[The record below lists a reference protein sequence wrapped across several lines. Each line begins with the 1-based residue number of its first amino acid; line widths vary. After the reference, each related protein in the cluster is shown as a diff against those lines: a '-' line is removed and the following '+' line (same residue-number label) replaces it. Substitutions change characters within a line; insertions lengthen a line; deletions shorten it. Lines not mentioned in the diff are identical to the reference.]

1 MSANKLHKKTEKHEA
16 VFDLVKLMS
25 KAEKRNF
32 KLYATRLDGNEDA
45 KFLKLFTALDSLE
58 QYDEAR
64 VLSLCPEISK
74 QQLPNLKAHLYK
86 QILTS
91 LRMLNVQHSTT
102 LQIREQIDFVKIL
115 FDKGLYT
122 EAQKV
127 LEKVEAKARATEQWS
142 AVLDIVDLQ
151 RQLKVLS
158 YSSEMSHVADKTA
171 RSSGEVSTMVNNI
184 ASLSL
189 LSVQCY
195 ALHQNIGFA
204 RSQKDLD
211 RLQNFFKPKIDAY
224 EGKAMTFTET
234 FYFYQV
240 KAWYYY
246 ISHRTTLSYRY
257 ALKWV
262 DHFNTHPEM
271 KEVMYDGYMRG
282 YAHVL
287 DGMYLMHKYKAFV
300 RTLEEFERETKEI
313 ATLND
318 NAAMIS
324 Q

>member
-1 MSANKLHKKTEKHEA
+1 MSTKKLHKKNEKHEA

-91 LRMLNVQHSTT
+91 LRLLNVQHSTT

-158 YSSEMSHVADKTA
+158 YSTSRSCPRLASSPGSGARDAA
-171 RSSGEVSTMVNNI
+171 RS
-184 ASLSL
+184 
-189 LSVQCY
+189 
-195 ALHQNIGFA
+195 
-204 RSQKDLD
+204 
-211 RLQNFFKPKIDAY
+211 
-224 EGKAMTFTET
+224 
-234 FYFYQV
+234 
-240 KAWYYY
+240 
-246 ISHRTTLSYRY
+246 RY
-257 ALKWV
+257 L
-262 DHFNTHPEM
+262 P
-271 KEVMYDGYMRG
+271 
-282 YAHVL
+282 
-287 DGMYLMHKYKAFV
+287 
-300 RTLEEFERETKEI
+300 
-313 ATLND
+313 
-318 NAAMIS
+318 
-324 Q
+324 